1 MARANVG
8 LREGR
13 WFWELRVI
21 SGIRDPTNPT
31 AKPDQ
36 PDFGGHFRAG
46 ISRREAS
53 LEHPCGFD
61 AYSYS
66 IRDAHGQI
74 LHMSMPEKFFPP
86 EESLCQGDVVGFELQ
101 LPSLALHRKVV
112 EGTFNKAVDLTD
124 ESDPAGVET
133 VNPRTLLRDRYPIRY
148 KNELY
153 HEHYDYQPTK
163 ELEERFQPPAFSN
176 AAANVQAPNP
186 NHASAALR
194 TLPNSWLKVY
204 KNGKFMGVAFQD
216 LLAFLPPA
224 SRPSAQGVREG
235 LDDGTLG
242 YYPSVAVFSGGAV
255 EANFGPNFSFPPT
268 NLETD
273 NDVDMDGATA
283 TPTSAIPNKHRPVSE
298 RYDEQI
304 AEDVVFDV
312 IDEVDCW
319 MQDGGVLAG
328 ARPPAQGLGVFST
341 GPVGY
346 AGTDGAG
353 SAAGSGDAISDPANG
368 TAEAIKELVQD
379 DE

>member
-1 MARANVG
+1 M
-8 LREGR
+8 
-13 WFWELRVI
+13 

-61 AYSYS
+61 AYSYG
-66 IRDAHGQI
+66 IRDAHGQTF
-74 LHMSMPEKFFPP
+74 HMSMPEKFFPP

-101 LPSLALHRKVV
+101 LPSLALHRRVV
-112 EGTFNKAVDLTD
+112 EGSYNKAADLVDDL
-124 ESDPAGVET
+124 DPSGVET

-163 ELEERFQPPAFSN
+163 ELEERFQPPAFGGTGAN
-176 AAANVQAPNP
+176 AQPPNP
-186 NHASAALR
+186 NHAFPALR
-194 TLPNSWLKVY
+194 TLPNSFLKVY
-204 KNGKFMGVAFQD
+204 KNGRPMGTAFED

-242 YYPSVAVFSGGAV
+242 YYPSVAVFSGGAI
-255 EANFGPNFSFPPT
+255 EANFGPTFAYPPSSIAPA
-268 NLETD
+268 
-273 NDVDMDGATA
+273 DGDTPMEGTA
-283 TPTSAIPNKHRPVSE
+283 VPSNSSPLTRLRPVSD

-312 IDEVDCW
+312 VDEVDCW
-319 MQDGGVLAG
+319 MQDGGVLAATRAPAPAAAHVSNGTVASSLGSDGQRDSAG
-328 ARPPAQGLGVFST
+328 A
-341 GPVGY
+341 
-346 AGTDGAG
+346 
-353 SAAGSGDAISDPANG
+353 SAALSGLANG
-368 TAEAIKELVQD
+368 AAEIKELVQD